1 MNKLI
6 FTYFLVIAGFVS
18 FSQNIIKK
26 VEPSNWWI
34 GMNENKL
41 QLLIYGTNIAALKAV
56 SENNDFK
63 ITNQHI
69 TENPNYLF
77 LDIEISND
85 AKAAKYEIKFLND
98 KKVKAKYLYELKERN
113 SVSKNRIGFDNSD
126 AIYLLMPDRFANGN
140 IANDNIKGMP
150 DSLNRKDKDA
160 RHGGDIQGIVNNIDY
175 IKNLGMTAIWVCP
188 LLENNMPKY
197 SYHGYATTDF
207 YKVDPRY
214 GTNEEYKNMITQ
226 CHQKGMKVI
235 MDMIFNHCGLNHW
248 WINDL
253 PSKDWIHQFEK
264 FTRTNYRSET
274 IMDPYASDFDKKLFS
289 DAWFDT
295 SMPDLNQKNPFL
307 ANYLIQNSIWWIE
320 YSGIDGIRMDTYPY
334 SDQNFMKNWMHR
346 INTEYPFFNVVGET
360 WLQRESH
367 TAWFQTDSYPNK
379 KENTNLKYV
388 TDFPLQSA
396 MINAFNENDGWSEGL
411 ARLYY
416 VLAQD
421 FMYSDAFKTITFA
434 DNHDVSRYFSSINE
448 DLDEWKMAMGFM
460 LTTRGIPMIFY
471 GTEILMTGTKDQGDG
486 FIRKDFPGGWKDDK
500 INAFSKEGRTD
511 KENTAFD
518 YLQKLLHYRQN
529 HKALHNGKLTHYF
542 PTDGTYVYF
551 RNTENENI
559 MIIMNNNSKDINLDL
574 TRYQE
579 SIKNAKSGID
589 IITNKEIIFD
599 NTLNINKKSILI
611 LELK

>member
-1 MNKLI
+1 
-6 FTYFLVIAGFVS
+6 
-18 FSQNIIKK
+18 
-26 VEPSNWWI
+26 
-34 GMNENKL
+34 
-41 QLLIYGTNIAALKAV
+41 
-56 SENNDFK
+56 
-63 ITNQHI
+63 
-69 TENPNYLF
+69 
-77 LDIEISND
+77 
-85 AKAAKYEIKFLND
+85 
-98 KKVKAKYLYELKERN
+98 
-113 SVSKNRIGFDNSD
+113 
-126 AIYLLMPDRFANGN
+126 
-140 IANDNIKGMP
+140 
-150 DSLNRKDKDA
+150 
-160 RHGGDIQGIVNNIDY
+160 
-175 IKNLGMTAIWVCP
+175 
-188 LLENNMPKY
+188 MPKY

-214 GTNEEYKNMITQ
+214 GSNEEYKNLIELS
-226 CHQKGMKVI
+226 HNKGMKVI

-248 WINDL
+248 WIKDL

-274 IMDPYASDFDKKLFS
+274 IMDPYASNIDKKLFS

-346 INTEYPFFNVVGET
+346 INTEYPEFNVVGET
-360 WLQRESH
+360 WLQKESH
-367 TAWFQTDSYPNK
+367 TAWFQTDAFPNK
-379 KENTNLKYV
+379 KDNTNLKYV

-396 MINAFNENDGWSEGL
+396 MINAFNENEGWSEGL

-421 FMYSDAFKTITFA
+421 FLYADASKTITFA
-434 DNHDVSRYFSSINE
+434 DNHDLSRYFSSINQ

-486 FIRKDFPGGWKDDK
+486 FIRKDFPGGWKGDLTD
-500 INAFSKEGRTD
+500 AFNKEGRTD
-511 KENTAFD
+511 IQNQAFD
-518 YLQKLLHYRQN
+518 YLQKLLIYRQN

-551 RNTENENI
+551 RTNENENL
-559 MIIMNNNSKDINLDL
+559 MIIMNNNNLDINLDL
-574 TRYQE
+574 ARYQE
-579 SIKNAKSGID
+579 SIKNSKSGID
-589 IITNKEIIFD
+589 IISNKVISID
-599 NTLNINKKSILI
+599 KSLIINKKSILI